1 MGVGISMQI
10 FNPKS
15 QIQRR
20 KTKIMDRIELKA
32 FVAEENNLH
41 IHVQKTQV
49 FV

>member
-32 FVAEENNLH
+32 FVAEENNLLCEGSH
-41 IHVQKTQV
+41 KVPP
-49 FV
+49 